1 MRKLVVMLFIS
12 LLAFACQKEKSV
24 SVNVTVKDKNIAG
37 GVYFGLMKMDTM
49 LQMNAEGKAS
59 VVLPVDEPQY
69 GIVKYKW
76 KTKAIYLEPGK
87 GLDVIW
93 DMRPSGLEIE
103 FAGDGADKNNFINGK
118 ETRVPVMGDFGLKED
133 EFLEKIDQYIAD
145 NNKVLESKGFD
156 KVFQEKEKTRLLY
169 DVCGI
174 LWQYA
179 QNRDCSEEYIAKMK
193 SLMVE
198 EDWLLQ
204 LDSYTNFMEGAV
216 AYFAGKALE
225 NQENASVKEKT
236 LNVLNYVLSNIKSQ
250 AVKEYLVA
258 SFSISYIDSEG
269 VDDAEEVKA
278 IFNKEVTNSV
288 MQAAFNSLYAQGSS
302 VAKGSKAHGFKY
314 LDINGK
320 EVSLDDFKGRYVYID
335 IWATW
340 CAPCREEYPHLQM
353 LEKAFQGTNISF
365 VSISTDQDEAKWKQT
380 VKDEKMGGI
389 QLHTGGDEDFL
400 NAFRV
405 KGIPRFILINPEGR
419 IENANMTRPSDPMT
433 IEYLGM
439 LAERWKNSF

>member
-12 LLAFACQKEKSV
+12 LLVFACQKEKSV
-24 SVNVTVKDKNIAG
+24 SVNVTVKDKNIDE

-278 IFNKEVTNSV
+278 IFNKEVTNPV

-419 IENANMTRPSDPMT
+419 IENANMTRPSDPMP

-439 LAERWKNSF
+439 LQLEE

>member
-12 LLAFACQKEKSV
+12 LLVFACQKEKSV
-24 SVNVTVKDKNIAG
+24 SVNVTVKDKNIDE

-49 LQMNAEGKAS
+49 LQVNAEGKAS

-103 FAGDGADKNNFINGK
+103 FAGDGAEKNNFINGK

-156 KVFQEKEKTRLLY
+156 KVFQEKEKARLLY

-216 AYFAGKALE
+216 SYFAGKALE

-236 LNVLNYVLSNIKSQ
+236 LNVLNYILSNIKNQ
-250 AVKEYLVA
+250 AVKEYLVS

-269 VDDAEEVKA
+269 VDDAAEVKA
-278 IFNKEVTNSV
+278 IFDKEVTNPV
-288 MQAAFNSLYAQGSS
+288 MQAAFNNLYAQGSS
-302 VAKGSKAHGFKY
+302 MAKGSKAHGFKY

-340 CAPCREEYPHLQM
+340 CAPCREELPHLQM

-439 LAERWKNSF
+439 LAEPLEE

>member
-24 SVNVTVKDKNIAG
+24 SVNITVKDKNIDE

-103 FAGDGADKNNFINGK
+103 FAGDGAEKNNFINGK

-156 KVFQEKEKTRLLY
+156 KVFQEKEKARLLY

-236 LNVLNYVLSNIKSQ
+236 LNVLNYILSNIKNQ
-250 AVKEYLVA
+250 AVREYLVS

-269 VDDAEEVKA
+269 VDDAAEVKA
-278 IFNKEVTNSV
+278 IFDKEVTNPV
-288 MQAAFNSLYAQGSS
+288 MQAAFNNLYAQGSS

-340 CAPCREEYPHLQM
+340 CAPCREELPHLQM

-439 LAERWKNSF
+439 LAEPLEE

>member
-12 LLAFACQKEKSV
+12 LLVFACQKEKSV
-24 SVNVTVKDKNIAG
+24 SVNVTVKDKNIDE

-439 LAERWKNSF
+439 LQEPLEE

>member
-12 LLAFACQKEKSV
+12 LLVFACQKEKSV
-24 SVNVTVKDKNIAG
+24 SVNVTVKDKNIDE

-278 IFNKEVTNSV
+278 IFNKEVTNPV

>member
-12 LLAFACQKEKSV
+12 LLVFACQKEKSV
-24 SVNVTVKDKNIAG
+24 SVNVTVKDKNIDE

-278 IFNKEVTNSV
+278 IFNKEVTNPV

-439 LAERWKNSF
+439 LQK

>member
-12 LLAFACQKEKSV
+12 LLVFACQKEKSV
-24 SVNVTVKDKNIAG
+24 SVNVTVKDKNIDE

-278 IFNKEVTNSV
+278 IFNKEVTNPV

-433 IEYLGM
+433 IEYFRNV
-439 LAERWKNSF
+439 AEPLEE

>member
-12 LLAFACQKEKSV
+12 LLVFACQKEKSV
-24 SVNVTVKDKNIAG
+24 SVNVTVKDKNIDE

-278 IFNKEVTNSV
+278 IFNKEVTNPV

-439 LAERWKNSF
+439 LQNQPLEE

>member
-12 LLAFACQKEKSV
+12 LLVFACQKEKSV
-24 SVNVTVKDKNIAG
+24 SVNVTVKDKNIDE

-156 KVFQEKEKTRLLY
+156 KVFKEKEKTRLLY

-278 IFNKEVTNSV
+278 IFNKEVTNPV

-439 LAERWKNSF
+439 LQNRWKNSF

>member
-1 MRKLVVMLFIS
+1 MLFIS
-12 LLAFACQKEKSV
+12 LLVFACQKEKSV
-24 SVNVTVKDKNIAG
+24 SVNVTVKDKNIDE

-278 IFNKEVTNSV
+278 IFNKEVTNPV

-439 LAERWKNSF
+439 LQNRWKNSF

>member
-12 LLAFACQKEKSV
+12 LLVFACQKEKSV
-24 SVNVTVKDKNIAG
+24 SVNVTVKDKNIDE

-278 IFNKEVTNSV
+278 IFNKEVTNPV

-439 LAERWKNSF
+439 LQNRWEE

>member
-24 SVNVTVKDKNIAG
+24 SVNVTVKDKNIAE

-193 SLMVE
+193 SLMVV

>member
-24 SVNVTVKDKNIAG
+24 SVNVTVKDKNIAE

-278 IFNKEVTNSV
+278 IFNREVTNSV

>member
-24 SVNVTVKDKNIAG
+24 SVNVTVKDKNIAE

-93 DMRPSGLEIE
+93 DMRPFGLEIE

>member
-12 LLAFACQKEKSV
+12 LLVFACQKEKSV
-24 SVNVTVKDKNIAG
+24 SVNVTVKDKNIDE

-76 KTKAIYLEPGK
+76 KTTAIYLEPGK

-278 IFNKEVTNSV
+278 IFNKEVTNPV

-439 LAERWKNSF
+439 LQPLEE

>member
-24 SVNVTVKDKNIAG
+24 SVNVTVKDKNIAE

-169 DVCGI
+169 GVCGI

>member
-24 SVNVTVKDKNIAG
+24 SVNVTVKDKNIAE

-269 VDDAEEVKA
+269 VDDDPPWLREARHMA
-278 IFNKEVTNSV
+278 LN
-288 MQAAFNSLYAQGSS
+288 
-302 VAKGSKAHGFKY
+302 
-314 LDINGK
+314 
-320 EVSLDDFKGRYVYID
+320 
-335 IWATW
+335 IW
-340 CAPCREEYPHLQM
+340 
-353 LEKAFQGTNISF
+353 I
-365 VSISTDQDEAKWKQT
+365 
-380 VKDEKMGGI
+380 
-389 QLHTGGDEDFL
+389 
-400 NAFRV
+400 
-405 KGIPRFILINPEGR
+405 
-419 IENANMTRPSDPMT
+419 
-433 IEYLGM
+433 
-439 LAERWKNSF
+439 

>member
-12 LLAFACQKEKSV
+12 LLVFACQKEKSV
-24 SVNVTVKDKNIAG
+24 SVNVTVKDKNIDE

-278 IFNKEVTNSV
+278 IFNKEVTNPV

-439 LAERWKNSF
+439 LQTLEE

>member
-24 SVNVTVKDKNIAG
+24 SVNVTVKDKNIAE

-320 EVSLDDFKGRYVYID
+320 EVSLSDLKGKYVYID
-335 IWATW
+335 VWATW

>member
-24 SVNVTVKDKNIAG
+24 SVNVTVKDKNIAE

-278 IFNKEVTNSV
+278 IFNKEVTNSG

>member
-24 SVNVTVKDKNIAG
+24 SVNVTVKDKNIAE

-288 MQAAFNSLYAQGSS
+288 MRAAFNSLYAQGSS

>member
-24 SVNVTVKDKNIAG
+24 SVNVTVKDKNIAE

-269 VDDAEEVKA
+269 VDDAVEVKA
-278 IFNKEVTNSV
+278 IFNNEVTNSV

>member
-24 SVNVTVKDKNIAG
+24 SVNVTVKDKNIDE

-439 LAERWKNSF
+439 LQNRWKNSF

>member
-1 MRKLVVMLFIS
+1 MLFIS

-24 SVNVTVKDKNIAG
+24 SVNVTVKDKNIAE

>member
-12 LLAFACQKEKSV
+12 LLVFACQKEKSV
-24 SVNVTVKDKNIAG
+24 SVNVTVKDKNIDE

-118 ETRVPVMGDFGLKED
+118 ETRVPVIGDFGLKED

-278 IFNKEVTNSV
+278 IFNKEVTNPV

-439 LAERWKNSF
+439 LQKLEE

>member
-1 MRKLVVMLFIS
+1 MRKLFVMLFIS
-12 LLAFACQKEKSV
+12 LLAFACQEEKSV
-24 SVNVTVKDKNIAG
+24 SVNIIVKDKNIDE
-37 GVYFGLMKMDTM
+37 GVYFGLVKLDTM

-87 GLDVIW
+87 GLDVTW

-103 FAGDGADKNNFINGK
+103 FAGDGAEKNNFINGK
-118 ETRVPVMGDFGLKED
+118 ETQVPVMGDFGLKED

-145 NNKVLESKGFD
+145 NNKVVESKGFD

-179 QNRDCSEEYIAKMK
+179 QNRNCSEEYIAKMK

-204 LDSYTNFMEGAV
+204 LDSYTNFMEGSV
-216 AYFAGKALE
+216 AYFAGKTLE
-225 NQENASVKEKT
+225 NRENASVKEKT
-236 LNVLNYVLSNIKSQ
+236 LNVLNYILSNIKSK
-250 AVKEYLVA
+250 AVKEYLVT
-258 SFSISYIDSEG
+258 SFSLSYIDGEG
-269 VDDAEEVKA
+269 VDDAAEVKA
-278 IFNKEVTNSV
+278 IFDKEVTNPV
-288 MQAAFNSLYAQGSS
+288 MQAVFNSLYAEGSS

-340 CAPCREEYPHLQM
+340 CAPCREELPHLQT
-353 LEKAFQGTNISF
+353 LEEAFQGTNICF
-365 VSISTDQDEAKWKQT
+365 VSISTDQDKAKWEQT

-389 QLHTGGDEDFL
+389 QLHTGGDEEFL

-419 IENANMTRPSDPMT
+419 IDNANMTRPSDPAT

-439 LAERWKNSF
+439 LAEPLEE

>member
-24 SVNVTVKDKNIAG
+24 SVNVTVKDKNIAE

-118 ETRVPVMGDFGLKED
+118 ETRVPVMGDFVLKED

>member
-1 MRKLVVMLFIS
+1 MRKLFVMLFIS
-12 LLAFACQKEKSV
+12 LLAFACQEEKSV
-24 SVNVTVKDKNIAG
+24 SVNIIVKDKNIDE
-37 GVYFGLMKMDTM
+37 GVYFGLVKLDTM

-87 GLDVIW
+87 GLDVTW

-103 FAGDGADKNNFINGK
+103 FAGDGAEKNNFINGK
-118 ETRVPVMGDFGLKED
+118 ETQVPVMGDFGLKED

-145 NNKVLESKGFD
+145 NNKVVESKGFD

-179 QNRDCSEEYIAKMK
+179 QNRNCSEEYIAKMK

-216 AYFAGKALE
+216 AYFAGKMLE
-225 NQENASVKEKT
+225 KQENASVKEKT
-236 LNVLNYVLSNIKSQ
+236 LNVLNYILSNIKSK
-250 AVKEYLVA
+250 AVKEYLVT
-258 SFSISYIDSEG
+258 SFSLSYIDGEG
-269 VDDAEEVKA
+269 VDDAAEVKA
-278 IFNKEVTNSV
+278 IFDKEVTNPV
-288 MQAAFNSLYAQGSS
+288 MQAAFNSLYAEGAS

-340 CAPCREEYPHLQM
+340 CTPCREELPHLQT
-353 LEKAFQGTNISF
+353 LEEAFQGTNICF
-365 VSISTDQDEAKWKQT
+365 VSISTDRDKAKWEQT

-389 QLHTGGDEDFL
+389 QLHTGGDEEFL

-419 IENANMTRPSDPMT
+419 IDNANMTRPSDPAT

-439 LAERWKNSF
+439 LAEPLEE

>member
-24 SVNVTVKDKNIAG
+24 AVNGTVKDKNIDE
-37 GVYFGLMKMDTM
+37 GVYVGRMKMDTM

-278 IFNKEVTNSV
+278 IFNKEVTNPV

>member
-12 LLAFACQKEKSV
+12 LLVFACQKEKSV
-24 SVNVTVKDKNIAG
+24 SVNVTVKDKNIDE

-278 IFNKEVTNSV
+278 IFNKEVTNPV

-439 LAERWKNSF
+439 LQEPLEE

>member
-12 LLAFACQKEKSV
+12 LLVFACQKEKSV
-24 SVNVTVKDKNIAG
+24 SVNVTVKDKNIDE

-278 IFNKEVTNSV
+278 IFNKEVTNPV

-439 LAERWKNSF
+439 LQNEPLEE

>member
-24 SVNVTVKDKNIAG
+24 SVNVTVKDKNIDE

-49 LQMNAEGKAS
+49 LQVNAEGKAS

-103 FAGDGADKNNFINGK
+103 FAGDGAEKNNFINGK

-156 KVFQEKEKTRLLY
+156 KVFQEKEKARLLY

-216 AYFAGKALE
+216 SYFAGKALE
-225 NQENASVKEKT
+225 NQENASMKEKT
-236 LNVLNYVLSNIKSQ
+236 LNVLNYILSNIKNQ
-250 AVKEYLVA
+250 AVKEYLVS

-269 VDDAEEVKA
+269 VDDAAEVKA
-278 IFNKEVTNSV
+278 IFDKEVTNPV
-288 MQAAFNSLYAQGSS
+288 MQAAFNNLYAQGSS
-302 VAKGSKAHGFKY
+302 MAKGSKAHGFKY

-340 CAPCREEYPHLQM
+340 CAPCREELPHLQM

-439 LAERWKNSF
+439 LAEPLEE

>member
-12 LLAFACQKEKSV
+12 LLVFACQKEKSV
-24 SVNVTVKDKNIAG
+24 SVNVTVKDKNIDE

-103 FAGDGADKNNFINGK
+103 FAGDGADKNNFINWK

-278 IFNKEVTNSV
+278 IFNKEVTNPV

-439 LAERWKNSF
+439 LQNLEE

>member
-12 LLAFACQKEKSV
+12 LLVFACQKEKSV
-24 SVNVTVKDKNIAG
+24 SVNVTVKDKNIDE

-49 LQMNAEGKAS
+49 LQMNVEGKAS

-278 IFNKEVTNSV
+278 IFNKEVTNPV

-439 LAERWKNSF
+439 LQNRWKNSF

>member
-12 LLAFACQKEKSV
+12 LLVFACQKEKSV
-24 SVNVTVKDKNIAG
+24 SVNVTVKDKNIDE

-278 IFNKEVTNSV
+278 IFNKEVTNPV

-439 LAERWKNSF
+439 LQNQE

>member
-24 SVNVTVKDKNIAG
+24 SVNVTVKDKNIAE

-439 LAERWKNSF
+439 LANRWKNSF